1 MHGLNDV
8 LSFLDSLLGAAWYF
22 PWLLLGVGVFFTFYL
37 GFPQIRYFRR
47 AWSTLMGRYTSH
59 AAIGDTSH
67 YQALSMALSGTV
79 GTGNIGGVALALH
92 LGGPAALFWMWAT
105 AFVGMTTK
113 FVEVTISHK
122 YRVKDEKREMAGGP
136 MYYMERALNMKWLA
150 VFFAVATVFS
160 SLGTG
165 SMPQS
170 NNMAAGLRASFGI
183 PTWITGA
190 LFALLLALVIL
201 GGVRRIARVTSAIVP
216 VMALVYLTGAMA
228 AILINIDAVVPAF
241 ISVFSSA
248 FTNAAAT
255 GGFLG
260 ATFAYAFN
268 RGVNRGLFSNE
279 AGQGS
284 APIAHASARG
294 DEPVSEGMVSL
305 LEPFLDTLVI
315 CTLTGLVILSSG
327 VWKEK
332 FDNDFQTFDTQFING
347 VYTDTD
353 PVHVEAL
360 FRHLNGSTS
369 TSKQI
374 IPAEGSFNVVNGRLA
389 DAGITVLHNRSTA
402 EDVYFHVSGKPYNGA
417 IVINDG
423 SLDGNVSLRGKSLL
437 HSVPLTVEAF
447 KRSFLGDYGQ
457 YAVTLSLMLFA
468 FSTAIA
474 WSYYGDRAITYLFG
488 LRWVVLGSALPPVL
502 LRSLLHSRGGR
513 HLDDMAVLRRHPGTD
528 GVTEP
533 VRHHAVAPG
542 HETDCERLLAPLLSR
557 LKRNIVINKLTAV
570 AGTALLL
577 HGCG

>member
-1 MHGLNDV
+1 MHTLNDF
-8 LSFLDSLLGAAWYF
+8 LNFLDGLLGAAWYF

-37 GFPQIRYFRR
+37 GFPQVRYFKR
-47 AWSTLMGRYTSH
+47 AWGTLTGRYTSH
-59 AAIGDTSH
+59 DAEGDTTH
-67 YQALSMALSGTV
+67 FQALSTALSGTV

-122 YRVKDEKREMAGGP
+122 YRIKDEKGEMAGGP

-160 SLGTG
+160 TLGSG
-165 SMPQS
+165 NMPQS
-170 NNMAAGLRASFGI
+170 NNMAAGLHASFGI

-190 LFALLLALVIL
+190 IFALLLAMVIL
-201 GGVRRIARVTSAIVP
+201 GGIRRIARVTSAIVP
-216 VMALVYLTGAMA
+216 IMGFIYFAGAMA
-228 AILINIDAVVPAF
+228 VIVANIDAVVPAF
-241 ISVFSSA
+241 ISVFRSA
-248 FTNAAAT
+248 FTDAAAT

-268 RGVNRGLFSNE
+268 RGVARGLFSNE

-294 DEPVSEGMVSL
+294 DEPVSEGMVSI

-332 FDNDFQTFDTQFING
+332 FENDFQAFDTQFISG
-347 VYTDTD
+347 LYTDSD
-353 PVHVEAL
+353 PEHVEAL
-360 FRHLNGSTS
+360 FHHLNNSTS
-369 TSKQI
+369 TSQPVA
-374 IPAEGSFNVVNGRLA
+374 PANGSFDVMNGRLT
-389 DAGITVLHNRSTA
+389 GSGVTVLHNRSIA
-402 EDVYFHVSGKPYNGA
+402 EDVHFHVNGEPYTGA
-417 IVINDG
+417 IVINNG
-423 SLDGNVSLRGKSLL
+423 SLVSDVSLRGKSLL

-457 YAVTLSLMLFA
+457 YAVTLGLVLFA

-474 WSYYGDRAITYLFG
+474 WSYYGDRAMTYLFG
-488 LRWVVLGSALPPVL
+488 IRSVLPYRIVYSAIFFIAAVIDTSMVWLFSAITLALMAIPNLFGILL
-502 LRSLLHSRGGR
+502 LRR
-513 HLDDMAVLRRHPGTD
+513 DMKQTVRDYWRRF
-528 GVTEP
+528 EQ
-533 VRHHAVAPG
+533 
-542 HETDCERLLAPLLSR
+542 
-557 LKRNIVINKLTAV
+557 K
-570 AGTALLL
+570 
-577 HGCG
+577 